1 MIKFI
6 KGIFKVI
13 FGFILVVMLFN
24 TVKDD
29 TVNELSDSEIRMRR
43 YMESSAK
50 SSLNYPSTYNKGY
63 ISITYNKSY
72 ISIIY
77 NAEENRIYGTI
88 SYSGKNA
95 FGISKNYIG
104 KISVNLNKDFTI
116 DSKDKTSKFVIQ

>member
-13 FGFILVVMLFN
+13 FGFILLIMLFN

-63 ISITYNKSY
+63 ISIT
-72 ISIIY
+72 Y

>member
-13 FGFILVVMLFN
+13 FGFILLIMLFN
-24 TVKDD
+24 TVK
-29 TVNELSDSEIRMRR
+29 
-43 YMESSAK
+43 
-50 SSLNYPSTYNKGY
+50 
-63 ISITYNKSY
+63 
-72 ISIIY
+72 
-77 NAEENRIYGTI
+77 NRIYGTI

-95 FGISKNYIG
+95 FGVSKMYIG